1 MSSPN
6 GPSTSQHRA
15 HGRQA
20 AEKAAE
26 KNSLRVDVPVIGT
39 LTLPPPQQLAFV
51 GGIAVLAALDIIDWP
66 VGLVVVAGHVL
77 ATRSRNKIVRDFGNA
92 LEEA

>member
-1 MSSPN
+1 MSTPN
-6 GPSTSQHRA
+6 GPSTGQHHARG
-15 HGRQA
+15 HQA

-51 GGIAVLAALDIIDWP
+51 GGIAALAALDVIDWP
-66 VGLVVVAGHVL
+66 VGLVLVAGHVL
-77 ATRSRNKIVRDFGNA
+77 VTRSRNKIVRDFGDA
-92 LEEA
+92 LEDA